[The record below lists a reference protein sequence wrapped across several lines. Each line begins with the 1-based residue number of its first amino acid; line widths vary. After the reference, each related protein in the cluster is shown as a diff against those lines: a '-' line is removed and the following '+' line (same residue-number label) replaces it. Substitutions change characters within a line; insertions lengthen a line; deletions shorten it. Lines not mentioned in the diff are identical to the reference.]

1 MNEALQSQLAL
12 YERRL
17 QRERAARQAAEKLLE
32 DKAREL
38 FDSNEAL
45 RTLAA
50 SLETQVRE
58 RTQLLTEALARAEG
72 ADRAKSEF
80 LATMSHEIRTPMNG
94 VIGMTQLLVTT
105 PLDDEQRHYVDT
117 LEQCGQALL
126 ALIDDILDFSKI
138 EAGRLELEMLPTSLS
153 SLHES
158 VLSVCGPRA
167 AARSLTLTLD
177 CQSAPQ
183 RQFLVDAN
191 RLRQVLINLV
201 GNAVKFTERG
211 TIELRNRVLE
221 AQADT
226 PTRIE
231 WSVVDTGIGM
241 SAEQM
246 ALLFRPFTQADSST
260 TRRFGGTGL
269 GLAISQK
276 LVRAMGGEITVS
288 SAPGAGSRFTFTIP
302 AQETGLP
309 PVAAAQAWLDDA
321 SARPRP
327 DLRVLVA
334 EDNAINQ
341 MLILR
346 LLEKMG
352 IGADLAIDGEQAV
365 DMAARARYDLVL
377 MDLGMPGLGGL
388 EAARAVR
395 ALGGRQPRIVAL
407 TANAFESDRKACE
420 EAGMDGFLTKP
431 VNQGELRKVLAA
443 L

>member
-17 QRERAARQAAEKLLE
+17 QRERAARQAAEKVLE

-45 RTLAA
+45 RTLAT
-50 SLETQVRE
+50 SLETQVME
-58 RTQLLTEALARAEG
+58 RTQLLSEALARAEG

-138 EAGRLELEMLPTSLS
+138 EAGRLELERLPTSLS

-158 VLSVCGPRA
+158 VLAVCGPRA
-167 AARSLTLTLD
+167 AARGLTLTLD
-177 CQSAPQ
+177 CPSAQQ
-183 RQFLVDAN
+183 RQFMVDAN

-221 AQADT
+221 AQAGA
-226 PTRIE
+226 PPHIE
-231 WSVVDTGIGM
+231 WTVIDTGIGM
-241 SAEQM
+241 STEQM

-288 SAPGAGSRFTFTIP
+288 SAPGAGSRFAFTIP

-309 PVAAAQAWLDDA
+309 QLFAAQARQDDA
-321 SARPRP
+321 SASPRP

-365 DMAARARYDLVL
+365 DMAARTRYDLVL

-431 VNQGELRKVLAA
+431 VNLGELRKVLAA